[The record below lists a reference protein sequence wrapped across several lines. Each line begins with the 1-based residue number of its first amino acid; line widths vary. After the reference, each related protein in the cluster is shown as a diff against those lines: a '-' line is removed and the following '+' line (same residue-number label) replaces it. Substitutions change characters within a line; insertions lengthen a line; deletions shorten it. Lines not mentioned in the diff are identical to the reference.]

1 MSDIGLLSVFIAGL
15 LGGVHCVGMCGGIVS
30 ALSLQRNQ
38 VRRAGSEKIGADIAL
53 HAAYNSGRIAS
64 YTLAGALAG
73 MTGAGSVALAGPF
86 PARQAL
92 YIAAN
97 IMLLVL
103 GLYLAG
109 IWRGLLQL
117 ERAGSLVW
125 KQLQPLSKNFFP
137 VTTAPRAFMLGTL
150 WGWIPCGLVYSMLV
164 VALASGSAQ
173 NGALVMLAFG
183 LGTLPNLLAVGVMA
197 ARMRTWFRYPAV
209 RIAAGTMVA
218 AFGVIGLLRAEHM
231 SEVSLIAQICKSLP
245 FLAR

>member
-1 MSDIGLLSVFIAGL
+1 MSELGLLSVFFAGL
-15 LGGVHCVGMCGGIVS
+15 LGGVHCAGMCGGIVS
-30 ALSLQRNQ
+30 ALSLQPGGII
-38 VRRAGSEKIGADIAL
+38 RRSGEKPATGFSL
-53 HAAYNSGRIAS
+53 HLAYNSGRIAS
-64 YTLAGALAG
+64 YTFAGAVAGMAGSGSIALAG
-73 MTGAGSVALAGPF
+73 SF

-109 IWRGLLQL
+109 AWRGLLHL
-117 ERAGSLVW
+117 ERVGTVVW
-125 KQLQPLSKNFFP
+125 KKVQPLSKNFLP

-231 SEVSLIAQICKSLP
+231 SEVTLIAQICKALP
-245 FLAR
+245 FLAQ

>member
-1 MSDIGLLSVFIAGL
+1 VSDIGLLSAFIAGL

-30 ALSLQRNQ
+30 ALSLQRNE
-38 VRRAGSEKIGADIAL
+38 VRRANNGKIGTDIAL

-64 YTLAGALAG
+64 YTVAGALAG
-73 MTGAGSVALAGPF
+73 MTGAGSVVLAGPF

-109 IWRGLLQL
+109 VWRGLLQL
-117 ERAGSLVW
+117 ERVGSVVW
-125 KQLQPLSKNFFP
+125 KQLQPLSKNFLP

-209 RIAAGTMVA
+209 RIAAGVMVA
-218 AFGVIGLLRAEHM
+218 AFGLMGLLRAEHM
-231 SEVSLIAQICKSLP
+231 SEVSLIGQICKSLP
-245 FLAR
+245 FF

>member
-1 MSDIGLLSVFIAGL
+1 VSDIGLLSVFIAGL

-30 ALSLQRNQ
+30 ALSLQSNK
-38 VRRAGSEKIGADIAL
+38 VRRTSSGKIGADMAL

-73 MTGAGSVALAGPF
+73 MTGAGSVALA
-86 PARQAL
+86 
-92 YIAAN
+92 N

-109 IWRGLLQL
+109 VWRGLLQL
-117 ERAGSLVW
+117 ERVGSVVW
-125 KQLQPLSKNFFP
+125 KQLQPLSKNFLP

-197 ARMRTWFRYPAV
+197 ARMRAWFRYPAV

-231 SEVSLIAQICKSLP
+231 SEVSLVAQICKALP
-245 FLAR
+245 FLDR